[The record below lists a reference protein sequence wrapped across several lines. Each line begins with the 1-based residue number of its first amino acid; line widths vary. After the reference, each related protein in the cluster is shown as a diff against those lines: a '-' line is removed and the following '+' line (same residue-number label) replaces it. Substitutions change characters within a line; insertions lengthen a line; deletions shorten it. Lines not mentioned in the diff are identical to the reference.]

1 MREPTYFILAALQDG
16 PLHGYG
22 IIKRTQALSEGRLTL
37 AAGTLYGALDR
48 LAETGLVV
56 AGPHYA
62 EGGRPRRDYE
72 LTDAGAAALVAEAMR
87 LAQAACAVRVP
98 LARGRAIEVG
108 R

>member
-48 LAETGLVV
+48 LVEQGLVT
-56 AGPHYA
+56 AGPHYT
-62 EGGRPRRDYE
+62 EVGRPRRDYS
-72 LTDAGAAALVAEAMR
+72 LTDAGAAALVAEAAR
-87 LAQAACAVRVP
+87 LAQAARAVRLP
-98 LARGRAIEVG
+98 LGRAAAGVA

>member
-22 IIKRTQALSEGRLTL
+22 IVKRTEVLSDGRLTL

-48 LAETGLVV
+48 LVETGLVV
-56 AGPHYA
+56 AGPHYT

-72 LTDAGAAALVAEAMR
+72 LTDAGAAALMAEAKR
-87 LAQAACAVRVP
+87 LAQASRAVRMP
-98 LARGRAIEVG
+98 ILRGRVVEVG